1 VARERL
7 TFRQRDLAAALKAA
21 KAAGYPVA
29 RIEVR
34 KDGIVLI
41 PGIPG
46 SKAQDDPDTDPET
59 LAIEQAIRNAKQ
71 NL

>member
-1 VARERL
+1 L

-21 KAAGYPVA
+21 KAAGYSVA

-41 PGIPG
+41 PGEPAG
-46 SKAQDDPDTDPET
+46 KTQDPDTDPET
-59 LAIEQAIRNAKQ
+59 LAVKEAVRNAKQ

>member
-1 VARERL
+1 VPRERL

-41 PGIPG
+41 PGTPD
-46 SKAQDDPDTDPET
+46 SKTQDFETDPKT
-59 LAIEQAIRNAKQ
+59 LAVKEAVRNAKE

>member
-1 VARERL
+1 MPRERL
-7 TFRQRDLAAALKAA
+7 TFRQRDLVAALKAA
-21 KAAGYPVA
+21 KAAGYSVA

-41 PGIPG
+41 PGTPA
-46 SKAQDDPDTDPET
+46 STPEDPDTDPET
-59 LAIEQAIRNAKQ
+59 LAVKEAVRNAKE